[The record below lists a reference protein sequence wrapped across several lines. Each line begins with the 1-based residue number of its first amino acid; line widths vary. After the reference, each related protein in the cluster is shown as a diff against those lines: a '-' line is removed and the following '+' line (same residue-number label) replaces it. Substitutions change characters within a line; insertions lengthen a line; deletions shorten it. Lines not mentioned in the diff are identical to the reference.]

1 MPINPDYERE
11 FSFNIDEYLV
21 ENYPAMN
28 MATRRSVCA
37 LSFDWFDTEHLED
50 VIDEVVSHYAK
61 TKLNITK
68 KEDEE
73 DDS

>member
-1 MPINPDYERE
+1 MPVNPEYDRE

-21 ENYPAMN
+21 ENYPSMN

-50 VIDEVVSHYAK
+50 VVDEVVSDYAK
-61 TKLNITK
+61 TKLNISK
-68 KEDEE
+68 KEIEE